1 MVLTVASWAV
11 LRKVGLMFVYTAY
24 SRAVYLGI
32 NKVTVTI
39 MSPAVITV
47 FVKDVA
53 KAIFKAIGIRAVQR
67 VFCSF
72 RLADVNGSHSDEIS
86 SLVARICAVGEWSL
100 PARYRPFGATVGRSP
115 TRSGE
120 VGTWSC

>member
-1 MVLTVASWAV
+1 MVKVVAVVVAQ
-11 LRKVGLMFVYTAY
+11 
-24 SRAVYLGI
+24 GI

-53 KAIFKAIGIRAVQR
+53 KAILKAIDIRAVQR
-67 VFCSF
+67 AFCSI
-72 RLADVNGSHSDEIS
+72 RLADVNGSPSGEIS

-100 PARYRPFGATVGRSP
+100 PARHRPFGATVGRSP

-120 VGTWSC
+120 VGTWSCRRQPKVAWCLSLSAEP

>member
-1 MVLTVASWAV
+1 
-11 LRKVGLMFVYTAY
+11 MFVYTAY
-24 SRAVYLGI
+24 SRAVYQGMVKVVAVVVAQGI

-39 MSPAVITV
+39 MSPTVSAV

-53 KAIFKAIGIRAVQR
+53 KAILKAIDIRAVQR

-72 RLADVNGSHSDEIS
+72 RLADVNGSPSGEIS

-100 PARYRPFGATVGRSP
+100 PARHRPCLLYTSP
-115 TRSGE
+115 SPRDS
-120 VGTWSC
+120 

>member
-1 MVLTVASWAV
+1 
-11 LRKVGLMFVYTAY
+11 MFVYTAY
-24 SRAVYLGI
+24 SRAVYQGMVKVVAVVVAQGI

-53 KAIFKAIGIRAVQR
+53 KAILKAIDIRAVQR
-67 VFCSF
+67 AFCSI
-72 RLADVNGSHSDEIS
+72 RLADVNGSPSGEIS

-100 PARYRPFGATVGRSP
+100 PARHRPFGATVGRSP